1 MVRSASALLAVLIL
15 SGFVAMQQVATHT
28 VVRGDTL
35 WDLADN
41 YYNDPFQWRR
51 IWEAN
56 RDKIN
61 DPNLIYPDQVF
72 AIPGREAEVSEVSGV
87 SVEPTPARPAQ
98 EQPTRPAQRPPGA
111 RQQPVS
117 PPPQGG
123 TAGAR
128 TVFYRSDST
137 RAGATLEG
145 RSAETWTVS
154 PKMVDA
160 TPWLIHLDVMPEHI
174 GEVSRFAGGAAS
186 TETVR
191 AYDRVRLTFE
201 GTPPPAGTRLQVF
214 RPDKIIEKVG
224 RVMVPT
230 GVVTISEVDG
240 NEAAAVVSRELER
253 MTLGDLVRPLPVYE
267 PTMERPEPVAGGG
280 EAMIMGFAG
289 PNVLQDVGSI
299 AFLDQGADDGVRIGD
314 EYDYM
319 NADAGAGVV
328 EGRLQVVG
336 TTSGIASARIVSM
349 DDVIFK
355 QGLVVH
361 LARKMR

>member
-15 SGFVAMQQVATHT
+15 AGFVALQQVATHT

-35 WDLADN
+35 WDLADH

-72 AIPGREAEVSEVSGV
+72 AIPGWEEAVSGV
-87 SVEPTPARPAQ
+87 TVEPGAGEPAA
-98 EQPTRPAQRPPGA
+98 QPTRPAQQRPPG
-111 RQQPVS
+111 QPVA
-117 PPPQGG
+117 PPPQASMASQRTIFHRD
-123 TAGAR
+123 TAL
-128 TVFYRSDST
+128 V
-137 RAGATLEG
+137 GATMEG

-154 PKMVDA
+154 SIMVLA
-160 TPWLIHLDVMPEHI
+160 APWLIHLDEEPEHI
-174 GEVSRFAGGAAS
+174 GEIDRFAGGAS
-186 TETVR
+186 SSETVR

-201 GTPPPAGTRLQVF
+201 GAPPPAGTRLQAF
-214 RPDKIIEKVG
+214 RPDKIIDKVG
-224 RVMVPT
+224 RVMIPT

-240 NEAAAVVSRELER
+240 NEAAAVVSREVDR
-253 MTLGDLVRPLPVYE
+253 MTLGDLLRPLPEFE
-267 PTMERPEPVAGGG
+267 PTMERPQAVSGGG

-289 PNVLQDVGSI
+289 PNVLQDIGSI

-314 EYDYM
+314 EYEYL
-319 NADAGAGVV
+319 NPDAGTGVV

-336 TTSGIASARIVSM
+336 TTSGIASARVVSM
-349 DDVIFK
+349 DDAVFH
-355 QGLVVH
+355 QGLVVR

>member
-35 WDLADN
+35 WDLADH

-72 AIPGREAEVSEVSGV
+72 ALPGREAAVSAVT
-87 SVEPTPARPAQ
+87 VEPAAGLPAAQPTQQAQQRPA
-98 EQPTRPAQRPPGA
+98 A
-111 RQQPVS
+111 RQPVA
-117 PPPQGG
+117 PPPQ
-123 TAGAR
+123 ASMASQR
-128 TVFYRSDST
+128 TIFYRDT
-137 RAGATLEG
+137 TVAGATMEG

-154 PKMVDA
+154 PVMVLA
-160 TPWLIHLDVMPEHI
+160 APWLIHLDEEPAHVGRI
-174 GEVSRFAGGAAS
+174 DRFAGGAS
-186 TETVR
+186 FSQTVR

-201 GTPPPAGTRLQVF
+201 GEPPQAGTRLLAF
-214 RPDKIIEKVG
+214 RPDKVIDKVG

-240 NEAAAVVSRELER
+240 NEAAAVVSREVER
-253 MTLGDLVRPLPVYE
+253 MTLGDLLRPLPEYE
-267 PTMERPEPVAGGG
+267 PTMERPQAVSVGG

-289 PNVLQDVGSI
+289 PNVVQDVGSI

-314 EYDYM
+314 EYAYL
-319 NADAGAGVV
+319 NAEAGAGVV

-336 TTSGIASARIVSM
+336 TTSGIASARVVSM
-349 DDVIFK
+349 DDVVFH
-355 QGLVVH
+355 QGLVVR